1 MVMKLMV
8 IIYELNIQFLIKNI
22 IQHQVFIW
30 VVLIVILIEVV
41 DMMIA
46 VIMIMVDVV
55 HQDAIR
61 LVQDQDHMKVS

>member
-22 IQHQVFIW
+22 IQHQAFIW